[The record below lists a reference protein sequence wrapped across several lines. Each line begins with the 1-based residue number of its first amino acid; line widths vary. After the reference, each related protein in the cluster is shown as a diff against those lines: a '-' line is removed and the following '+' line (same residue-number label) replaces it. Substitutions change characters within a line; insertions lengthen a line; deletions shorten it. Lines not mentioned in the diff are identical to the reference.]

1 MENLG
6 ILIALFF
13 LFSSSTSLH
22 PSSHTNLQNH
32 CLDVQ
37 RSALLQLQH
46 HLYYAPNFTF
56 SSKLELWD
64 PNTHCCSWKGVTC
77 DALGHVIGIDL
88 SYQNISGNFHSIF
101 NLHHLQRLNLA
112 GNNFNTTLF
121 QYEFGKLPKFTH
133 LNLSASCFHGQIPV
147 GISHLTRLV
156 SLDLSYQ
163 EDCYWRND
171 QNDVS
176 FDYPTLKLEKP
187 NFKILIKKMRS
198 LRELY
203 LDGVNIS
210 SPSSEWCETTSL
222 SLPKLSVLSMS
233 NCDLRGH
240 FPAEF
245 FLLPKM
251 QRIDISGNSRLMANY
266 QNFQLTTLWRSG
278 VPNLASLDL
287 SWNHLSGSIP
297 SSLFTLSTLQTL
309 SLGYNSFSDYQLKL
323 DMFFQLSN
331 LRLLD
336 LSNMSLLIG
345 SVG

>member
-6 ILIALFF
+6 ILIALFS

-88 SYQNISGNFHSIF
+88 SYQTFQATFTPFSISIISNT
-101 NLHHLQRLNLA
+101 LNLA

-121 QYEFGKLPKFTH
+121 PYGFGKLPKFTH

-187 NFKILIKKMRS
+187 NFKILIKKTRS

-203 LDGVNIS
+203 LNGVNIS

-233 NCDLRGH
+233 NCDLSGH

-251 QRIDISGNSRLMANY
+251 QRIDISGNSRLMG
-266 QNFQLTTLWRSG
+266 QL
-278 VPNLASLDL
+278 PEFPINNSLEV
-287 SWNHLSGSIP
+287 
-297 SSLFTLSTLQTL
+297 L
-309 SLGYNSFSDYQLKL
+309 SLRYTNFSGKL
-323 DMFFQLSN
+323 PS
-331 LRLLD
+331 
-336 LSNMSLLIG
+336 
-345 SVG
+345 

>member
-22 PSSHTNLQNH
+22 PSSHANLQNH
-32 CLDVQ
+32 CLDDQ

-56 SSKLELWD
+56 SSKLDLWD

-88 SYQNISGNFHSIF
+88 SYQNVSGSFHSIF

-112 GNNFNTTLF
+112 GNNFNTALF
-121 QYEFGKLPKFTH
+121 QYGFGKLPNLTH
-133 LNLSASCFHGQIPV
+133 LDLSASCFHGQIPV
-147 GISHLTRLV
+147 AISYLTRLV
-156 SLDLSYQ
+156 SLNLSYQ
-163 EDCYWRND
+163 DDCYWRND
-171 QNDVS
+171 QCS
-176 FDYPTLKLEKP
+176 ASLKLEKP
-187 NFKILIKKMRS
+187 NFITLIKKMRS

-210 SPSSEWCETTSL
+210 SQSSEWFETTLL

-233 NCDLRGH
+233 NCDLNRH
-240 FPAEF
+240 FPVEF

-251 QRIDISGNSRLMANY
+251 QKN
-266 QNFQLTTLWRSG
+266 
-278 VPNLASLDL
+278 
-287 SWNHLSGSIP
+287 
-297 SSLFTLSTLQTL
+297 
-309 SLGYNSFSDYQLKL
+309 
-323 DMFFQLSN
+323 
-331 LRLLD
+331 
-336 LSNMSLLIG
+336 
-345 SVG
+345 

>member
-32 CLDVQ
+32 CLDGQ
-37 RSALLQLQH
+37 RSALLQLRH

-88 SYQNISGNFHSIF
+88 SYQNLSGNFHSIF

-121 QYEFGKLPKFTH
+121 QYG
-133 LNLSASCFHGQIPV
+133 
-147 GISHLTRLV
+147 LV

-233 NCDLRGH
+233 NRDLSGH

-251 QRIDISGNSRLMANY
+251 QRIDISGNSHLMGQLPEFPINNSLEVLSLRYTNFSGSIPASIANLSNLVELDLSHN
-266 QNFQLTTLWRSG
+266 NFNGSIPPFHRSG

-297 SSLFTLSTLQTL
+297 SSLFTFSTLQTL
-309 SLGYNSFSDYQLKL
+309 SPG
-323 DMFFQLSN
+323 
-331 LRLLD
+331 
-336 LSNMSLLIG
+336 
-345 SVG
+345 